1 MSRRYETGDSSVVV
15 VIGSGAGGGVLAAE
29 LSSRGV
35 DVVCLEAGPR
45 LTLADFVNDE
55 ALMFRKLTWLD
66 PREGSGDL
74 NPGLPAYI
82 CKTVGGT
89 TVHWTALAMR
99 PLADEFV
106 PLSKYGSIAGAN
118 LMDWPI
124 QYDEL
129 TPWFDK
135 AELKMGVAGTNGWPF
150 HPGSSNYKVLEAGAR
165 RLGYREVDMGHLA
178 INSVPRDGRP
188 QCRQIG
194 FCKSG
199 CPIGAKWSTLYTEI
213 PRAEATEHFELR
225 PECMVVRL
233 THGPDSRVTGVV
245 YADKEGVLHEQKARA
260 VCVACNSIETARLLL
275 NSASDLYPDGIGNS
289 FGHVGRNYMRH
300 VFAGVAALMPGPV
313 NFHRGIQQAGS
324 ISDERYHRPERGF
337 ASGYH
342 LEGAPLSP
350 ERLAFVI
357 DPDGW
362 GKEYAELIE
371 QYTNFAAC
379 LVVGE
384 DLPDVNN
391 QVRLHGERK
400 DRYGLPVPVIH
411 YRYHANSIAM
421 REHAQKAASAIY
433 DAVGAKRV
441 FRFGA
446 PPATHN
452 LGTCRMA
459 SHDRDGVCD
468 PWGQVFGTSN
478 LFVSDGSQFVSAT
491 TANPTLTIV
500 ALAMRQAD
508 RLTTRLSRRDL

>member
-1 MSRRYETGDSSVVV
+1 MSRQYEAGDSSVVV
-15 VIGSGAGGGVLAAE
+15 VIGSGAGGGI
-29 LSSRGV
+29 LSADLSCQGV

-45 LTLADFVNDE
+45 LALSDFINDE
-55 ALMFRKLTWLD
+55 AAMFRKLTWLD

-74 NPGLPAYI
+74 NPNLPAFI

-124 QYDEL
+124 GYDEL
-129 TPWFDK
+129 TPYFDK
-135 AELKMGVAGTNGWPF
+135 AEFRMGVAGTNGWPF

-213 PRAEATEHFELR
+213 PRAEATDHFELR
-225 PECMVVRL
+225 PECMAVRL
-233 THGPDSRVTGVV
+233 NHAPDGRVTGVV
-245 YADKEGVLHEQKARA
+245 YADKEGALHEQKARA
-260 VCVACNSIETARLLL
+260 VCVAGNSIETARLLL
-275 NSASDLYPDGIGNS
+275 NSASALHPDGIGNAS
-289 FGHVGRNYMRH
+289 GHVGRNYMRH

-313 NFHRGIQQAGS
+313 NFHRGIQQAGT
-324 ISDERYHRPERGF
+324 ISDERYHQPERGF

-350 ERLAFVI
+350 ERLAFVL
-357 DPDGW
+357 DADGW
-362 GKEYAELIE
+362 GREYAELIE

-379 LVVGE
+379 LVIGE
-384 DLPDVNN
+384 DLPDADNRV
-391 QVRLHGERK
+391 QLHGERK
-400 DRYGLPVPVIH
+400 DRFGLPVPVIH

-421 REHAQKAASAIY
+421 REHAQQAASAIY
-433 DAVGAKRV
+433 EAVGAQRV

-459 SHDRDGVCD
+459 VNDRDGVCD
-468 PWGQVFGTSN
+468 EWGQVFGTEN

-491 TANPTLTIV
+491 TSNPTLTIV

-508 RLTTRLSRRDL
+508 RLVSSLSRREL